1 MSRKAG
7 MKYAALFALC
17 FAILLGAGCQ
27 KAGAPAENAAG
38 AQEQSPAA
46 AVEEGTAGDG
56 GQGFVLAPEAA
67 PFFKPDGLH
76 DEGVEDYDLISS
88 FSIANRAEMI
98 EKREKYSD
106 DSGNTY
112 YFADNELVVYQMP
125 EFGVMHENS
134 EILEKEDCLA
144 AADEALGTM
153 IRDYGSYTITS
164 CNETFGCYKLL
175 MSNGKSELFY
185 DSLTVMVGFDGVIR
199 WLVADYCN
207 LSEVS
212 DEQVKAGD
220 GLLEKYLEERGY
232 EFVSYEYGLRFRVR
246 NGSLL
251 ATYII
256 SLKDPDGAYF
266 TDAVSFVL

>member
-1 MSRKAG
+1 MKAR
-7 MKYAALFALC
+7 MKCALLIVLC
-17 FAILLGAGCQ
+17 FAI
-27 KAGAPAENAAG
+27 
-38 AQEQSPAA
+38 SIS
-46 AVEEGTAGDG
+46 
-56 GQGFVLAPEAA
+56 VLAVDKGNATENYSADVQAQDPPSTPEAS
-67 PFFKPDGLH
+67 PFFRTDGLH
-76 DEGVEDYDLISS
+76 AEGIEDYDLVYA
-88 FSIANRAEMI
+88 FFIANRAEMI
-98 EKREKYSD
+98 EKRERYSD
-106 DSGNTY
+106 DSGNLY
-112 YFADNELVVYQMP
+112 IYVGSELVSYQMP